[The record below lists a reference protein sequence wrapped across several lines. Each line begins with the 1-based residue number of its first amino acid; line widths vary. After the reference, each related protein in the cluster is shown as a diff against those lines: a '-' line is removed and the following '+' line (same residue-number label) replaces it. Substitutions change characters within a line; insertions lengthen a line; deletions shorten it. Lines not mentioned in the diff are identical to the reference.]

1 MELKAPTPDDFNP
14 QQVPAA
20 RLVALPAISDDAVKT
35 GSTKPVEG
43 E

>member
-1 MELKAPTPDDFNP
+1 VEVEAPPPVDFNP
-14 QQVPAA
+14 QQRPAA